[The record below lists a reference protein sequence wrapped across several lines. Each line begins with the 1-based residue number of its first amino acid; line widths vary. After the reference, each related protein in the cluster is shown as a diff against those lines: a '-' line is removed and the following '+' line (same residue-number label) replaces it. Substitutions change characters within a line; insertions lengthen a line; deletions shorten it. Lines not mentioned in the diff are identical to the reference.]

1 MPTVGFIDCPHC
13 VEWYIIPSWP
23 PFPKLPPLARVF
35 VKCSG
40 CGHVLEFRAGEI
52 DVAHH
57 SLGGKPHAAIIRIEP
72 TCPTLGM
79 AHLTKANFQ
88 ISSVGRDSEEA
99 TLVNFRIP

>member
-1 MPTVGFIDCPHC
+1 MPTVGFIDCPHS

-72 TCPTLGM
+72 TCPNTPDRTPYQGQFP
-79 AHLTKANFQ
+79 N
-88 ISSVGRDSEEA
+88 
-99 TLVNFRIP
+99 